1 MGTLKRRQCPRLTAV
16 LFTTANRGDPLSIHP
31 RMKGLCVLHGSII
44 QSLQPRGLL
53 GVKKKKKKIC
63 LPKQEMQETLSV

>member
-1 MGTLKRRQCPRLTAV
+1 MCSWRDATHKGKEPKGNEMGTLKRRQCPRLTAA

-44 QSLQPRGLL
+44 QCLQPRGL
-53 GVKKKKKKIC
+53 
-63 LPKQEMQETLSV
+63 PKWR